1 MNQRYIV
8 KKLLKNN
15 QTEPAYK
22 DKLDVPDET
31 DKFMLACRKTIRDK
45 LRDDFALH
53 RKNASDSRKSEE
65 TFAQS
70 LSPKVFTQGSHA
82 YKTQNL
88 PCYPN
93 QEIDLDDGVY
103 FPMTFVESNPAV
115 NKSILITLVRQSL
128 TALSQQQGW
137 PLSEKKMCFRLQIAK
152 QIHIDVPVYAI
163 PDDKY
168 AQLTEARSAA
178 LNFAFKDEHVPYQRL
193 DPNQVYL
200 ALLDDNA
207 PWRQSDPK
215 QLHDWFIAQTRR
227 YPFLRN
233 ICRYLK
239 AWRDFEW
246 QEGGPS
252 SIMLMVAAVK
262 ALDQFD
268 KSPDSECE
276 ALLVVTKAL
285 PDIFASDINN
295 PTDENENM
303 FPSRCKDA
311 ADVEDI
317 RTRIAGL
324 SLRYAQ
330 AVCAS
335 PTKQSAVDTLI
346 ALLGQRLPNR
356 EDWVQEKATPAA
368 IRKKPVVAAPAITP
382 SAARSHVSG

>member
-1 MNQRYIV
+1 MNQKYIV

-15 QTEPAYK
+15 QSEPAYK
-22 DKLDVPDET
+22 DKLDVPDEA
-31 DKFMLACRKTIRDK
+31 DKFMLACRKIIRDK

-53 RKNASDSRKSEE
+53 RKNASDSRKAEE

-70 LSPKVFTQGSHA
+70 LSPKFFTQGSHA

-88 PCYPN
+88 PCYAN
-93 QEIDLDDGVY
+93 QQIDLDDGVY
-103 FPMTFVESNPAV
+103 FPMTFVESNPAA

-178 LNFAFKDEHVPYQRL
+178 LNFAYKDELIPYQRL

-207 PWRQSDPK
+207 PWQQSDPK
-215 QLHDWFIAQTRR
+215 QLHDWFVAQTRR

-246 QEGGPS
+246 SEGGPS

-262 ALDQFD
+262 ALDQFA
-268 KSPDSECE
+268 KIPDSECE
-276 ALLVVTKAL
+276 ALLVVTQAL
-285 PDIFASDINN
+285 PTIFAGDINN

-303 FPSRCKDA
+303 FPSRCKDEG
-311 ADVEDI
+311 DVEDI
-317 RTRIAGL
+317 RTRINVL
-324 SLRYAQ
+324 SHRYEQ
-330 AVCAS
+330 AVCS
-335 PTKQSAVDTLI
+335 TPTKQSAVNALI